1 MIPCDRHPY
10 APSQMYMCYILYIIF
25 FILIIMSEKEEEVR
39 EVEVAEKK
47 PTLERRGA
55 NSEIIL
61 VELKSVADTTSPVK
75 AEDVKKIGKQIINM
89 FPNGIQLENL
99 IEATMIILKE
109 VTKIYKLKAQHKIDL
124 IVDILL
130 YVIDNTDAGSL
141 EVFDPI
147 LKKMIPGV
155 IDNLLKV
162 DEGKLVLHN
171 KTLKER
177 LLCCLK

>member
-1 MIPCDRHPY
+1 
-10 APSQMYMCYILYIIF
+10 
-25 FILIIMSEKEEEVR
+25 MSEKKEEVR

-61 VELKSVADTTSPVK
+61 VELKSVADKTSPIK
-75 AEDVKKIGKQIINM
+75 ADDVKKVGKQIIEM

-99 IEATMIILKE
+99 IEATMVILKE

-162 DEGKLVLHN
+162 DEGNLVLHN

-177 LLCCLK
+177 LLCCLQN

>member
-1 MIPCDRHPY
+1 
-10 APSQMYMCYILYIIF
+10 
-25 FILIIMSEKEEEVR
+25 MSEKKEEVR
-39 EVEVAEKK
+39 EVEVVEKK

-61 VELKSVADTTSPVK
+61 VELKSVADKSSPIKVD
-75 AEDVKKIGKQIINM
+75 DVKKVGKQIIDM
-89 FPNGIQLENL
+89 FPNGIQLDNL
-99 IEATMIILKE
+99 MEATMIILKE
-109 VTKIYKLKAQHKIDL
+109 VSKIYKLKAQHKIDL

-171 KTLKER
+171 KTLKEK
-177 LLCCLK
+177 LLCCLQN

>member
-1 MIPCDRHPY
+1 
-10 APSQMYMCYILYIIF
+10 
-25 FILIIMSEKEEEVR
+25 MSEKKEEVR

-61 VELKSVADTTSPVK
+61 VELKSVADQSSPIK
-75 AEDVKKIGKQIINM
+75 ADDVKKVGKQIIEM

-162 DEGKLVLHN
+162 DEGKLVIHN
-171 KTLKER
+171 KTLKEK
-177 LLCCLK
+177 LLCCLQN

>member
-1 MIPCDRHPY
+1 
-10 APSQMYMCYILYIIF
+10 
-25 FILIIMSEKEEEVR
+25 MSEKEVEIRKEEEVSPKR
-39 EVEVAEKK
+39 KE
-47 PTLERRGA
+47 LIRRGA

-61 VELKSVADTTSPVK
+61 VELKSVSDESSPIK
-75 AEDVKKIGKQIINM
+75 AEDVKEMGKKVIEL
-89 FPNGIQLENL
+89 FPNGIQLEDL
-99 IEATMIILKE
+99 IEATMVILKE
-109 VTKIYKLKAQHKIDL
+109 VSNIYKLKAEHKIDL
-124 IVDILL
+124 IIDILM

-171 KTLKER
+171 KTLKEK
-177 LLCCLK
+177 LMCCIK

>member
-1 MIPCDRHPY
+1 
-10 APSQMYMCYILYIIF
+10 
-25 FILIIMSEKEEEVR
+25 MSEKKEEVR
-39 EVEVAEKK
+39 EVEVVEKK

-61 VELKSVADTTSPVK
+61 VELKSVADKSSPIKVD
-75 AEDVKKIGKQIINM
+75 DVKKVGKQIIDM
-89 FPNGIQLENL
+89 FPNGIQLDNL
-99 IEATMIILKE
+99 MEATMIILKE
-109 VTKIYKLKAQHKIDL
+109 VSKIYKLKAQHKIDL

-162 DEGKLVLHN
+162 DEGKLVLHD

-177 LLCCLK
+177 LLCCLQN

>member
-1 MIPCDRHPY
+1 
-10 APSQMYMCYILYIIF
+10 
-25 FILIIMSEKEEEVR
+25 MSEKKEEVR

-61 VELKSVADTTSPVK
+61 VELKSVSDKTSPIK
-75 AEDVKKIGKQIINM
+75 ADDVKKVGRQIIEM

-99 IEATMIILKE
+99 IEATMVILKE
-109 VTKIYKLKAQHKIDL
+109 ITKIYKLKAQHKIDL

-177 LLCCLK
+177 LLCCLQN

>member
-1 MIPCDRHPY
+1 
-10 APSQMYMCYILYIIF
+10 
-25 FILIIMSEKEEEVR
+25 MSEKKEEIR

-61 VELKSVADTTSPVK
+61 VELKSVADKSSPIKVD
-75 AEDVKKIGKQIINM
+75 DVKKVGKQVIEM

-109 VTKIYKLKAQHKIDL
+109 VSKIYKLKAQHKIDL
-124 IVDILL
+124 IIDILL

-171 KTLKER
+171 KTLKEK
-177 LLCCLK
+177 LLCCLQN